1 MNNIGVIL
9 VVGETSESMELLTEH
24 LTAEGYQVRLADSGK
39 VALTF
44 AAARPPEL
52 ILLDNHLPDMD
63 GFEVCRRLKTR
74 EESRTIPIIF
84 INASPDVDTQVAGLR
99 LGAVDFITLPFH
111 PEEFLARIQIH
122 LELGRLHAR
131 LEQEAA
137 HLRMANAQLQREI
150 AEHKRVAAEIRKISL
165 RDELTGLYNR
175 RGFITLAEQQLRA
188 AKRAKSQIMSV
199 FIDVDD
205 LKGINDTLGHKEGD
219 KVLIDTA
226 TILRATFRESD
237 ILARIGG
244 DEFAVLTSDVTEL
257 SKEVF
262 SLRLQQGIDDWN
274 GREFR
279 QYQLA
284 LSWGA
289 ATYVPESSLSLD
301 QLISAADE
309 LMYAQKKTK
318 LIGRI

>member
-150 AEHKRVAAEIRKISL
+150 AEYKRVAAEIRKISL